1 MDMLTIFCVLN
12 ANRLIYNER
21 RIIMNSK
28 EVLNTRDLTKIAV
41 CVAIITICALISF
54 PLPFTP
60 AMITAQTMAINLA
73 ALILKP
79 KQAFITVLVYI
90 LIGAVGVPVFSSGA
104 CGLEKLTGPTG
115 GFILGFLIMAPVI
128 SYLKGKGNDVR
139 RYLAVTI
146 IIGMPLLYAFG
157 TAQMCLVLNI
167 GVYKALSMAVIPF
180 IFGDVLKCIAASLL
194 GNRLNKISFIRQTA
208 V

>member
-1 MDMLTIFCVLN
+1 
-12 ANRLIYNER
+12 
-21 RIIMNSK
+21 MNSK
-28 EVLNTRDLTKIAV
+28 EVLNTRDLTKMSV
-41 CVAIITICALISF
+41 CVAIITVCALISF

-79 KQAFITVLVYI
+79 KQAFITVLAYI
-90 LIGAVGVPVFSSGA
+90 LIGAVGVPVFSGGA

-115 GFILGFLIMAPVI
+115 GFIPGFLIMAPVI
-128 SYLKGKGNDVR
+128 SYLKGNDVR

-167 GVYKALSMAVIPF
+167 GVYKALTMAVIPF